1 MPEVEFARQT
11 LTFVQFLLLMGVTH
25 EWFHRAL
32 VNRLYYAGHHL
43 GRRLLIETG
52 LQPEQW
58 RQNVHRRVL
67 EELERNYVA
76 KGRMSR
82 DALDALNELRNLRRT
97 ADYDMVRHIRLR
109 DLNRAVRL
117 FETFASECFRI
128 LGVS

>member
-43 GRRLLIETG
+43 GRRLLIEAG

-67 EELERNYVA
+67 EELERHYVA
-76 KGRMSR
+76 TGRMSR
-82 DALDALNELRNLRRT
+82 DALDALSELRILRGA
-97 ADYDMVRHIRLR
+97 ADYDLSRQIRLR
-109 DLNRAVRL
+109 DLRRAL
-117 FETFASECFRI
+117 ALLNQFAEECFHV